1 MALRFLAI
9 AEQRSLFLS
18 YVALLLSAVA
28 LTISISFSSAPPVAA
43 QLRPELPPNYVRLEG
58 LGTASLADR
67 AVTAAKLADEAVTL
81 RTLGTDA
88 LTEIASTVSRRC
100 AATRRLARQTGGP
113 ASDSPRVC
121 VVALHRA
128 CVSAARSEKL
138 VGEVDEAGTTIRGHG
153 FTSERL
159 ATGEYELTFD
169 EAFLAPPVVLAV
181 AQSYGVWCGARHAM
195 RPRDDPRRSRCRAS
209 ERTHRAPHPPSRT
222 AATCH
227 ARRSAHGAY
236 ALNACPT

>member
-88 LTEIASTVSRRC
+88 LTEIASTVSR
-100 AATRRLARQTGGP
+100 
-113 ASDSPRVC
+113 
-121 VVALHRA
+121 
-128 CVSAARSEKL
+128 SEKL

-181 AQSYGVWCGARHAM
+181 AQSYGVCYL
-195 RPRDDPRRSRCRAS
+195 PRQTIGTRSVRIKCMSDLIGSVPQVANTRFSFYA
-209 ERTHRAPHPPSRT
+209 AP
-222 AATCH
+222 AI
-227 ARRSAHGAY
+227 
-236 ALNACPT
+236 